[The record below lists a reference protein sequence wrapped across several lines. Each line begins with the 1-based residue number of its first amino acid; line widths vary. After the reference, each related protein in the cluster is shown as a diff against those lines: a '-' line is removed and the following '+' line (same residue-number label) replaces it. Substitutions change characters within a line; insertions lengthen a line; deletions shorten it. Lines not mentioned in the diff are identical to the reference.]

1 MLHLLLAALAIY
13 VIVWTFK
20 QKTTL
25 KNSFRMVRR
34 AQSKVISNE
43 LNPQSVVP
51 EKVVVQPVSRVIAHK
66 KHEHLANRNEQK
78 LYFALQSILP
88 ETYVIHC
95 QVSMMALVSPV
106 DFKHNAKVW
115 AKRMD
120 YVITDRSTKIIAV
133 IELDDASHHS
143 QQRLER
149 DKYVKEVL
157 NTHHNF
163 IRISTR
169 KYYDPMLIAN
179 LLEQKAGIK
188 CV

>member
-1 MLHLLLAALAIY
+1 
-13 VIVWTFK
+13 
-20 QKTTL
+20 
-25 KNSFRMVRR
+25 MVRK
-34 AQSKVISNE
+34 AQSTVISNE
-43 LNPQSVVP
+43 LNPQSI
-51 EKVVVQPVSRVIAHK
+51 ESEQAVVQPESRAIEHK

-106 DFKHNAKVW
+106 DFKHNAKAW

-120 YVITDRSTKIIAV
+120 YVITDRSTKIVAV

-143 QQRLER
+143 PKRLER
-149 DKYVKEVL
+149 DKYVTEVL
-157 NTHHNF
+157 NAHHNF
-163 IRISTR
+163 IRISRR
-169 KYYDPMLIAN
+169 KYYDPTSIAN
-179 LLEQKAGIK
+179 LLEQKTGIR